1 MPKIDKIKSI
11 LQNLD
16 AQDGQEILPEKIN
29 NFMLVKF
36 RSEAFLSSEITFTIL
51 ILALDI
57 LKDSVGQMRS
67 ICWWSG

>member
-1 MPKIDKIKSI
+1 MPKIDKTKSI

-36 RSEAFLSSEITFTIL
+36 
-51 ILALDI
+51 
-57 LKDSVGQMRS
+57 
-67 ICWWSG
+67 